1 MELVKINMLGGFAV
15 SVGNTEICGPD
26 TRRGQLWNLLQY
38 LVTFRH
44 REIPAEELQNALWP
58 NGTGNPANALKN
70 LVYRVRTT
78 FENAGIEDAKRLI
91 LCKRGIY
98 RLNERIELWV
108 DAEEFAAA
116 AQLASTAQGAERQAA
131 LQRAARLYAGD
142 YLSGEIRQAWVTPVR
157 EKLHSQYALCALPLM
172 EQADEATDWEPLLAL
187 SGHSIEIDPFDGDAA
202 YYRLRALLGLDQQPK
217 ALEYYNQLQNL
228 YYRER
233 GEKLPERVRGLYF
246 DIIRHM
252 NNIEIDIAK
261 IKQDISEKDKVHG
274 SFVCEYEVFKEM
286 YRVEARAAVRTGQKM
301 FIALFT
307 LADEDGA
314 PPSGRSR
321 NRAMSCLLRTLTQ
334 SLRKGDIVAQFSATQ
349 YVVMMATRTYENGLK
364 VVGRVERRFRAECR
378 GSTVRLTSTLQP
390 IDTPEE
396 T

>member
-261 IKQDISEKDKVHG
+261 IKQDISEKDAIAEGIERTEDFFGCPCWRDYSEPEGPDASVCPDDPIG
-274 SFVCEYEVFKEM
+274 SF
-286 YRVEARAAVRTGQKM
+286 
-301 FIALFT
+301 
-307 LADEDGA
+307 
-314 PPSGRSR
+314 
-321 NRAMSCLLRTLTQ
+321 RTLWESTG
-334 SLRKGDIVAQFSATQ
+334 GDWDANPWVWAIDF
-349 YVVMMATRTYENGLK
+349 K
-364 VVGRVERRFRAECR
+364 VLSTTGRPA
-378 GSTVRLTSTLQP
+378 
-390 IDTPEE
+390 
-396 T
+396 

>member
-1 MELVKINMLGGFAV
+1 MSTDHLVNCSF
-15 SVGNTEICGPD
+15 
-26 TRRGQLWNLLQY
+26 LL
-38 LVTFRH
+38 
-44 REIPAEELQNALWP
+44 ENKP
-58 NGTGNPANALKN
+58 LKN

-131 LQRAARLYAGD
+131 LQRAVALYAGD

-274 SFVCEYEVFKEM
+274 AFVCEYEVFKEM

-349 YVVMMATRTYENGLK
+349 YVVMMATRTYENGMK